1 MANSENA
8 VKVIGVGAVVV
19 PPKVLMWGGIVVIG
33 ILLAGYIALFAW
45 LGSKVVDNG
54 ERLSSIEARVEANG
68 EKIDDLGDGVERLGD
83 GVERGFERI
92 YRRFD
97 EMLIR
102 ESGDPKQ

>member
-1 MANSENA
+1 MENSENA
-8 VKVIGVGAVVV
+8 VRVIGGGAVVV

-68 EKIDDLGDGVERLGD
+68 EKIDDLGDGVER
-83 GVERGFERI
+83 GFERI
-92 YRRFD
+92 DRRFE
-97 EMLIR
+97 EMLILK
-102 ESGDPKQ
+102 SGDPKQ

>member
-8 VKVIGVGAVVV
+8 VRVIGSGAVVV
-19 PPKVLMWGGIVVIG
+19 TPNVIMWGGIVVIG

-68 EKIDDLGDGVERLGD
+68 EKIDDLGDGVER
-83 GVERGFERI
+83 GFERI
-92 YRRFD
+92 DRRFD

-102 ESGDPKQ
+102 KSGNPKQ